1 MRTVAPTI
9 SFVFARLKRI
19 SPFCGYT
26 YFFILCWSSST
37 LHSVGIKYPFVTA
50 LTFRTAISSA
60 CFSRCFPFP
69 LQPDSIVE
77 ISFPIV
83 KQSQFIELSEIS
95 PNISTNRAFTSS
107 SSFSSCCLRRE
118 LTHRLYQVFRRLLS
132 VFLNH
137 KFLLVFLECSLNA
150 N

>member
-107 SSFSSCCLRRE
+107 SSFSSCCLRRDINSQ
-118 LTHRLYQVFRRLLS
+118 TLS
-132 VFLNH
+132 SFSTIAFCVS
-137 KFLLVFLECSLNA
+137 KS
-150 N
+150 